1 MKNNYLSLHTKK
13 LLWSIPGVPAL
24 KDNNN
29 LKTWMLEVTSNS
41 VESKLCVGLMRLH
54 ESKRVLIIVPYHFG
68 LFIYLFITR
77 RVL

>member
-24 KDNNN
+24 KDKNN

-54 ESKRVLIIVPYHFG
+54 ESKRVLIIVTYHFG
-68 LFIYLFITR
+68 FFIFYFAR